1 MWEQILARLSQN
13 LVRGSRFHGFGFSS
27 VWWRSSTT
35 TLILGGILTYYAE
48 LLAASANTLRPQP
61 EPLPHLA
68 EHPGGIVR
76 PL

>member
-1 MWEQILARLSQN
+1 MRPKVFAVADQMWEQILARLSQN

-35 TLILGGILTYYAE
+35 TLI
-48 LLAASANTLRPQP
+48 AASANTLRPQP